1 MISILRSTI
10 IATCILLNSCSS
22 KKIIHDN
29 VLKDKSNWVIEQ
41 QPGGE
46 VLFGNKSIEVIDAK
60 GCTIWFK
67 NKLKGAIKIQY
78 DITIIDKGGIYDR
91 VSDMN
96 CFWMATDPHNPQ
108 NFFKESRQRAGYFP
122 NYHHLKLYYVGY
134 GGHHNTKTRF
144 RRYNG
149 DINRPLLPEHDLSD
163 EKFMIIP
170 NKTVQIE
177 IIVKDNYTSY
187 SREGEKIFEIV
198 DSEPYKSGY
207 FGFRTVNNH
216 MKIENFKVTQLN

>member
-1 MISILRSTI
+1 M
-10 IATCILLNSCSS
+10 NSCSS